1 MHDNPAEYRYEVHV
15 DGELAGFATY
25 HLSGPRITLI
35 HTEVDDAYEGQGIGK
50 LLAEYVLDAA
60 RDAGLAVIPKCPFM
74 ATYIKE
80 TDEYVDLVP
89 EDRRAEFGLDEPETA
104 RPRRPAP
111 PRCPR
116 RSAPG
121 RWSARSA
128 RPRCRR
134 GRRGTS

>member
-1 MHDNPAEYRYEVHV
+1 VTVVVAGYVPLVTATVQDNPAEKRYEVHV

-74 ATYIKE
+74 AKYIRE
-80 TDEYVDLVP
+80 TREYVDLVP
-89 EDRRAEFGLDEPETA
+89 ENRRAEFGLDEATDEVPDEA
-104 RPRRPAP
+104 
-111 PRCPR
+111 
-116 RSAPG
+116 
-121 RWSARSA
+121 
-128 RPRCRR
+128 
-134 GRRGTS
+134 